1 VTLAATERRDTP
13 LGDPIRLWPGV
24 APGSEGWTYE
34 EEAGDDPAT
43 GLYQFRNVV
52 VPTITPVLPKPGTAN
67 GSAVVVAP
75 GGGFASLIWHHEGTS
90 TGGWFADRGVT
101 AFVLKYRL
109 AQLSADMSEVT
120 SVHGPMPDLSDGDA
134 VRAWFRKAIA
144 NVPDLAT
151 ADAEQAVRVVRSR
164 AAEWGVDPA
173 RVGIIGFSA
182 GGTVATQAA
191 TTTDPEARPAFVAN
205 LYGSFLE
212 RDVPAGAPPYFAA
225 VAADDHLCVG
235 YVMEA
240 TQKWLAAGAPAELHI
255 YESGGHAF
263 GMTPGSGAVVGW
275 TDRFLD
281 WLAEHG
287 VLPAAGV
294 GEQAR

>member
-1 VTLAATERRDTP
+1 MLATPERRDTP
-13 LGDPIRLWPGV
+13 VGDPLRLWPGV
-24 APGSEGWTYE
+24 APGSEDWSYE
-34 EEAGDDPAT
+34 EEAGDDPET

-90 TGGWFADRGVT
+90 TAGWFAAHGVT

-120 SVHGPMPDLSDGDA
+120 SLHGPMPDLSDGDA

-144 NVPDLAT
+144 EVPDLAT
-151 ADAEQAVRVVRSR
+151 ADAEQAIRTIRSNADTWR
-164 AAEWGVDPA
+164 IDPA

-182 GGTVATQAA
+182 GGTVAMQAAA
-191 TTTDPEARPAFVAN
+191 TTDPKARPAFVAN

-212 RDVPAGAPPYFAA
+212 REVPPGAPPYFGA
-225 VAADDHLCVG
+225 VAADDHLCLG
-235 YVMEA
+235 YVVDA
-240 TQKWLAAGAPAELHI
+240 TQKWLAAGALAELHVF
-255 YESGGHAF
+255 ESGGHAF
-263 GMTPGSGAVVGW
+263 GMTPQAGAVIGW
-275 TDRFLD
+275 TDRFIA
-281 WLAEHG
+281 WLRAHEILSG
-287 VLPAAGV
+287 CSG
-294 GEQAR
+294 GEQLP